1 MKRMMAVCVMMVL
14 AQAALATPVTDGL
27 VMHLAADTITGV
39 SNGGTVA
46 IWPDLSGNNRHGT
59 QTDFSKQPKYY
70 TQVLDGK
77 PAVRFDGVDDVIWL
91 LDAGAAIN
99 LNSLSVFIVGQFTN
113 LNRFDQYMLSGLGD
127 TVPNSRLRVALS
139 KSNNVAIVHYRVGN
153 SVDRPAWSPLA
164 DTNFHIFAVNSQMTG
179 FLDGDEKGTSANSI
193 SAVPPLLNL
202 GAIRGTTN
210 FFEGNIAEVII
221 YNRVLNAA
229 EREQVGIYLSNRY
242 PSIVTADRNTAHEP
256 YPGDNASAV
265 AINAALTWKAG
276 LNPVDLTKVN
286 PNIKKH
292 YVWMSSGNPADPN
305 LAVIGSVD
313 VTNYDDPSADGF
325 FTATLSQDNVYFWAV
340 EEALGNGQGGVYPAG
355 DPNNL
360 FGPVWKFEAI
370 KSTPVITA
378 NPVNTI
384 VPLGQ
389 TGQLTVSA
397 NSLSPLQYAWYKS
410 ADNANNTLENDVL
423 VGSEADFALLSANAS
438 DEGYYYCAVYNDSG
452 IERAVRSEVAQ
463 LGVARKVA
471 HWTFDAADIV
481 NGRYQDISGTGH
493 HAEPNVVPTG
503 ASFVAGVNDK
513 TAQAV
518 DFTVQPQTV
527 AQAGEWAPAAFTGQF
542 TLSAWVKWAGTNG
555 AWQGIL
561 SNRIVSTQANF
572 YIEIRQDNGNVQI
585 GAPYFDAGNLVGPNL
600 PVGQWAHLAVT
611 AGSEGFVIYIN
622 GMPVAQRIPARAINQ
637 DIYPL
642 FIAALNRN
650 TTTGLLASPF
660 NGIMDDVQIY
670 NYAKDRYAIADLYFD
685 VLETPLCLNPNN
697 VDLRFDV
704 AGGGVSGDQ
713 PDCQVNLLDFAEFAG
728 TWLNC
733 GYYPSCN

>member
-1 MKRMMAVCVMMVL
+1 MMLVL
-14 AQAALATPVTDGL
+14 ARAALAMPVTDGL
-27 VMHLAADTITGV
+27 VMHLAADAIPAV
-39 SNGGTVA
+39 SNGGSVA
-46 IWPDLSGNNRHGT
+46 NWPDLSGNNRHGT
-59 QTDFSKQPKYY
+59 QTDFAKQPKYY

-77 PAVRFDGVDDVIWL
+77 PAVRFDGIDDVIWL

-99 LNSLSVFIVGQFTN
+99 LNSLSIFIVGQFTN

-127 TVPNSRLRVALS
+127 TVPNSRLRIAIS
-139 KSNNVAIVHYRVGN
+139 KSNNIPIVHYRVGN

-179 FLDGDEKGTSANSI
+179 FLDGAEKGTSANSI
-193 SAVPPLLNL
+193 SVSPPLLNL
-202 GAIRGTTN
+202 GAIRGTAN
-210 FFEGNIAEVII
+210 FFEGNIAEVLI

-242 PSIVTADRNTAHEP
+242 PSILTADRNTAHEP
-256 YPGDNASAV
+256 TPGDNASGV
-265 AINAALTWKAG
+265 ALNAAFTWKAG
-276 LNPVDLTKVN
+276 LDPLDLTKVN
-286 PNIKKH
+286 PIIKKH
-292 YVWMSSGNPADPN
+292 YVWMNSGNPADPN
-305 LAVIGSVD
+305 MTVVSSID
-313 VTNYDDPSADGF
+313 ITNYDDPSADGF
-325 FTATLSQDNVYFWAV
+325 FMPTLSQDNIYFWAV
-340 EEALGNGQGGVYPAG
+340 EEALDNGQGGAFPAG

-360 FGPVWKFEAI
+360 FGPVWRFEAI

-378 NPVNTI
+378 NPDNII

-397 NSLSPLQYAWYKS
+397 NSLSTLQYAWYKS
-410 ADNANNTLENDVL
+410 ADNANDTPGDDVL
-423 VGSEADFALLSANAS
+423 VGSEANFTVVSADAS

-452 IERAVRSEVAQ
+452 FENAVRSAVAQ

-471 HWTFDAADIV
+471 HWTFDAADLV

-493 HAEPNVVPTG
+493 HAEPNAIPTG
-503 ASFVAGVNDK
+503 TSFVTGVNDK

-518 DFTVQPQTV
+518 DFTVQPLTV

-561 SNRIVSTQANF
+561 SNRIISSQANF

-585 GAPYFDAGNLVGPNL
+585 GAPYFGSGDLIGPNL

-611 AGSEGFVIYIN
+611 AAPAGFVIYIN

-642 FIAALNRN
+642 FVAALNRN
-650 TTTGLLASPF
+650 ATTGFLASPF
-660 NGIMDDVQIY
+660 NGIMDDVRIY

-704 AGGGVSGDQ
+704 AGGGANGDQ
-713 PDCQVNLLDFAEFAG
+713 PDCKVNLLDFAEFAG

-733 GYYPSCN
+733 GYYPNHCD